1 MRPLV
6 QMSSIAILLSNV
18 CQNSCANCTQSV
30 DHMPGWFM
38 DMDTFKKAID
48 SMKGFSGV
56 VGFQGAEPLL
66 CPQFTEMCEYAVS
79 VLPKEQLGLWTC
91 LPKGKEKYRETIA
104 NTFGNIFINSHGR
117 NDILHAPILVASEE
131 LPIEQ
136 WVKDYLVDQCWVQ
149 NTWSAAINPKGAFF
163 CEVAAGL
170 AMLFNLDIG
179 WPIEPGWWTRSP
191 RAFTEQL
198 DACCH
203 MCGAAMPL
211 MRRVSTE
218 EVDDISPG
226 MFEKLKDVSPKV
238 KAGKYIIHD
247 LSVAQDDRPVATYKD
262 EDYRQETAKT
272 YGMFLSVNERQY
284 HEPHLFKNWQQGV

>member
-1 MRPLV
+1 MRPLA

-18 CQNSCANCTQSV
+18 CRNSCSNCTQCVS
-30 DHMPGWFM
+30 HMPGWFM
-38 DMDTFKKAID
+38 NMDTFKKAID
-48 SMKGFSGV
+48 SMHGYPGV
-56 VGFQGAEPLL
+56 TGFQGAEPLL
-66 CPQFTEMCEYAVS
+66 HPNFEEMCEYA
-79 VLPKEQLGLWTC
+79 LTQIPREQLGLWTC
-91 LPKGKEKYRETIA
+91 LPKGKEHYRETIA
-104 NTFGNIFINSHGR
+104 KTFGNIFINSHGR

-136 WVKDYLVDQCWVQ
+136 WVKDYLIDQCWVQ

-191 RAFTEQL
+191 RAFADQL
-198 DACCH
+198 DATCH

-218 EVDDISPG
+218 EIDDISPA
-226 MFEKLKDVSPKV
+226 MFERLKGTSPKI
-238 KAGKYIIHD
+238 KAGKYQIHD
-247 LSVAQDDRPVATYKD
+247 LAVAQDDRPVATYKD
-262 EDYRQETAKT
+262 EEYRSEIAKT
-272 YGMFLSVNERQY
+272 YGLFLSVNDRHY
-284 HEPHLFKNWQQGV
+284 NEPHLFKNWQQGA